1 MLAVAPRCRWRKQV
15 CAANNDHS
23 PMTRSQLE
31 SLLLRGEAT
40 DLDWKRDFPLGLASG
55 SGNPD
60 WEKGRGELLKDIAAI
75 ANSLVAGEGH
85 LVLGVRDEGSRRIV
99 VGRSG
104 RWDDADFQTWASNT
118 FDVAPQFR
126 YVEVSWNS
134 EATVGIFIV
143 HTNPG
148 YPHLPKISVGGVL
161 HRGQVWMRRGTQ
173 NGVALTNDL
182 RQMIRGDK
190 PITDGRTTGPI
201 VTDAS
206 NYYRALGLE
215 PVLPR
220 WIDREAKLRQGFTYA
235 YEPGTRRQV
244 VVVTSNGVP
253 DLVLML
259 RPPE

>member
-1 MLAVAPRCRWRKQV
+1 MLRKRASRGIACDLRPTILGAAEPNPEHGPEDGKRLAVAPRCRWRKQV

-55 SGNPD
+55 SGNSD

-161 HRGQVWMRRGTQ
+161 HRVKSGC
-173 NGVALTNDL
+173 VAAPKTVS
-182 RQMIRGDK
+182 R
-190 PITDGRTTGPI
+190 
-201 VTDAS
+201 
-206 NYYRALGLE
+206 
-215 PVLPR
+215 
-220 WIDREAKLRQGFTYA
+220 
-235 YEPGTRRQV
+235 
-244 VVVTSNGVP
+244 
-253 DLVLML
+253 
-259 RPPE
+259 